1 MVVSD
6 LKNSN
11 LREVLKE
18 FKNVSIEYRNLLDSA
33 IPDFTFG
40 TEIEFEKY
48 DYQKLGYFL
57 WNNGYRRWRA
67 IYDHSILDG
76 GEIISDIL
84 YNKER
89 DWQELK
95 EICHI
100 LKDKGVT
107 IGGKTGGHIHI
118 GAHILEGNIDYWLAL
133 LKIWTVFEPILYQ
146 FSYGEKGYGRPLMYV
161 EAKPFN
167 KELKNTIEKLGNN
180 RDVSHLI
187 YLLKDFK
194 RSRAINFRNA
204 SWNFSQNFDYKNTI
218 EFRLFN
224 GSINENVWQNNIN
237 MLLNLFSVIKN
248 NNYDKE
254 WINYH
259 FDKDDI
265 TNNLDSAITFANM
278 IYTNGLD
285 KLYFLR
291 QYLQREYLLQEE
303 KKKYLKTI

>member
-1 MVVSD
+1 
-6 LKNSN
+6 
-11 LREVLKE
+11 
-18 FKNVSIEYRNLLDSA
+18 
-33 IPDFTFG
+33 
-40 TEIEFEKY
+40 
-48 DYQKLGYFL
+48 
-57 WNNGYRRWRA
+57 
-67 IYDHSILDG
+67 
-76 GEIISDIL
+76 
-84 YNKER
+84 
-89 DWQELK
+89 
-95 EICHI
+95 
-100 LKDKGVT
+100 
-107 IGGKTGGHIHI
+107 
-118 GAHILEGNIDYWLAL
+118 
-133 LKIWTVFEPILYQ
+133 
-146 FSYGEKGYGRPLMYV
+146 MYV

-218 EFRLFN
+218 EFRLLN

-248 NNYDKE
+248 NNYDQE

-278 IYTNGLD
+278 IYTNELD
-285 KLYFLR
+285 KLYFFK
-291 QYLQREYLLQEE
+291 QYLQREYLLQEKE
-303 KKKYLKTI
+303 KKYLKTI